1 MDKKGDL
8 EKEIA
13 KKITT
18 TMIGSISDIE
28 EFFGVLWDGQDSKEK
43 VKMRQL
49 FEKLRE
55 KILDRGNN
63 QIRSIKKVLDNYEI
77 KPKTWT
83 IVMPVKERK

>member
-1 MDKKGDL
+1 MDNKVEL
-8 EKEIA
+8 EREVV

-28 EFFGVLWDGQDSKEK
+28 EIFGFLWDGQDSKEK

-55 KILDRGNN
+55 KVLDRGNN
-63 QIRSIKKVLDNYEI
+63 QIRSIKKTLENYEI
-77 KPKTWT
+77 RRKTWT
-83 IVMPVKERK
+83 IIMPVKERK